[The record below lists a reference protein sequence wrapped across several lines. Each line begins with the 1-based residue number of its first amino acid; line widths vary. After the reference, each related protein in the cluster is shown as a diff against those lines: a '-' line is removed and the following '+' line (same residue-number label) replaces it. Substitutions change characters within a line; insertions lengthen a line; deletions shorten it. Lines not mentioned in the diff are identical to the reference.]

1 MARIT
6 DESGEILVPGKP
18 GKSPPK
24 LIPAGK
30 QRRFPFRLWAWALV
44 MTAGAGAGGYYA
56 YKFHGDRV
64 QASEDKAGAIAER
77 DKDKGEAALCK
88 KDLDTATGDLAS
100 TTKKAQDA
108 ETQLG
113 SASSGLND
121 CKTELSTARA
131 GKAETDKRM
140 AAVADFQKKF
150 SDMVGTGKLK
160 VAGRRGSLILEL
172 PSEVL
177 FPSGSAD
184 LSKSGE
190 LNVLQV
196 GLILKEMGDRRFL
209 VVGHTDSAP
218 LNGSIY
224 KDNWELSTAR
234 ALTVVRFLVQA
245 GMKAQN
251 LIPAGEGEHDP
262 VANNSTGDGRARNRR
277 IEIILLP
284 AISELPPLPAGLEDA
299 GGAAADKKKSK

>member
-1 MARIT
+1 MAKIT
-6 DESGEILVPGKP
+6 DESGEIMIPGKP
-18 GKSPPK
+18 SRPPPPPSLK
-24 LIPAGK
+24 PAGGK
-30 QRRFPFRLWAWALV
+30 QRKFPFRLWAYALL
-44 MTAGAGAGGYYA
+44 MTAGTAAGGYYVWT
-56 YKFHGDRV
+56 YRGDKIR
-64 QASEDKAGAIAER
+64 AEEQMNVANAAR
-77 DKDKGEAALCK
+77 EKSDSAAKKNGDELTTCRNSLESISGNAKETDTKLSQTATAAAACQSALTAAEAAK
-88 KDLDTATGDLAS
+88 KESDKRLAS
-100 TTKKAQDA
+100 I
-108 ETQLG
+108 
-113 SASSGLND
+113 
-121 CKTELSTARA
+121 
-131 GKAETDKRM
+131 
-140 AAVADFQKKF
+140 ADFQKKF

-160 VAGRRGSLILEL
+160 VGGRRGNLILEL

-196 GLILKEMGDRRFL
+196 GLILKEMPDRRFL

-234 ALTVVRFLVQA
+234 SLTVVRFLVQA
-245 GMKAQN
+245 GMKAEN

-262 VANNSTGDGRARNRR
+262 ISSNSTGEGRQRNRR

-284 AISELPPLPAGLEDA
+284 AITELPPLPAGLEDA
-299 GGAAADKKKSK
+299 IKGGGKGK

>member
-6 DESGEILVPGKP
+6 DDSGEIMVPGKP
-18 GKSPPK
+18 SKPPK

-30 QRRFPFRLWAWALV
+30 QRKFPFRLWAWAIL
-44 MTAGAGAGGYYA
+44 MTAGTGAGGYYA
-56 YKFHGDRV
+56 WKFRGDKIHAEYSQGTIV
-64 QASEDKAGAIAER
+64 AER
-77 DKDKGEAALCK
+77 DKLKSDKDSCSKNLE
-88 KDLDTATGDLAS
+88 T
-100 TTKKAQDA
+100 TTKDFADLTKKQQDT
-108 ETQLG
+108 ETQLTQ
-113 SASSGLND
+113 SSSGLND
-121 CKTELSTARA
+121 CKGELTSARA
-131 GKAETDKRM
+131 GKAETDKRL
-140 AAVADFQKKF
+140 AAVVDFQKKF
-150 SDMVGTGKLK
+150 SDMVGSGKLK

-196 GLILKEMGDRRFL
+196 GLILKEMPDRRFL

-262 VANNSTGDGRARNRR
+262 IASNATGDGRARNRR

-284 AISELPPLPAGLEDA
+284 AITELPPLPPGLEDSA
-299 GGAAADKKKSK
+299 SAPAKKGR

>member
-1 MARIT
+1 MGRIT
-6 DESGEILVPGKP
+6 DDSGEIMVPGKL
-18 GKSPPK
+18 GKSPPPLK
-24 LIPAGK
+24 PAGK
-30 QRRFPFRLWAWALV
+30 HRKFPFRLWAWAIV
-44 MTAGAGAGGYYA
+44 MTGLAGAGGYYT
-56 YKFHGDRV
+56 YKFHN
-64 QASEDKAGAIAER
+64 
-77 DKDKGEAALCK
+77 DKDSAVDAKNSAMSEKDKLKADADLCK
-88 KDLDTATGDLAS
+88 KNLDTASTDLAALGGKHKES
-100 TTKKAQDA
+100 ESALAQKMSSLGDC
-108 ETQLG
+108 ETAL
-113 SASSGLND
+113 SA
-121 CKTELSTARA
+121 ARA

-160 VAGRRGSLILEL
+160 VAGHRGNLILEL

-177 FPSGSAD
+177 FPSGSAE

-196 GLILKEMGDRRFL
+196 GLILKEMPDRRFL
-209 VVGHTDSAP
+209 VVGHTDAAP

-234 ALTVVRFLVQA
+234 SLTVVRFLVQA

-262 VANNSTGDGRARNRR
+262 VADNSSTAGRARNRR
-277 IEIILLP
+277 IEIILMP

-299 GGAAADKKKSK
+299 GGAKKPK

>member
-6 DESGEILVPGKP
+6 DDSGEIMVPGKL
-18 GKSPPK
+18 GKSPPP
-24 LIPAGK
+24 LIPAGR
-30 QRRFPFRLWAWALV
+30 QRKFPFRLWLWAIL
-44 MTAGAGAGGYYA
+44 MTGLAGAGGYYT
-56 YKFHGDRV
+56 YKFHNDKDAAVEARSA
-64 QASEDKAGAIAER
+64 ASSDR
-77 DKDKGEAALCK
+77 DKFKSDAELCK
-88 KDLDTATGDLAS
+88 KNLETTSTDLA
-100 TTKKAQDA
+100 A
-108 ETQLG
+108 LG
-113 SASSGLND
+113 
-121 CKTELSTARA
+121 
-131 GKAETDKRM
+131 GKAKESEGALAQKTSSLGDCETALSSARSSKAEADRRM

-160 VAGRRGSLILEL
+160 VAGHRGNLILEL

-177 FPSGSAD
+177 FPSGSAE

-196 GLILKEMGDRRFL
+196 GLILKEMPDRRFL
-209 VVGHTDSAP
+209 VVGHTDAAP

-234 ALTVVRFLVQA
+234 SLTVVRFLVQA

-262 VANNSTGDGRARNRR
+262 VSDNSSTAGRARNRR
-277 IEIILLP
+277 IEIILMP

-299 GGAAADKKKSK
+299 AGGKKTK